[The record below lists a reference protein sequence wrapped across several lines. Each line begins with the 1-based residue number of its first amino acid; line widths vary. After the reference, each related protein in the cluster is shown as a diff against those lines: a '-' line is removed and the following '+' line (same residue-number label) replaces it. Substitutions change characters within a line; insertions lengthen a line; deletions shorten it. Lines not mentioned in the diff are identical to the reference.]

1 MTGCAHVELRCA
13 PAIRAGVHHINGS
26 GGRIRHRIPVSVHC
40 FPSCHAPAPH
50 RDFRSDPPYRVPDRG
65 GGRAAHSQP
74 AASKLLAH
82 AETQLGFNLFER
94 VKGRLVATREAEIL
108 TPEVARL
115 NQDLNSVRR
124 LAASLRDRPNGHLR
138 LGCAPALG
146 LGLLPGVVR
155 ASRDA
160 QPGITFDIHTHHSAE
175 LVQGLLTREL
185 DLAITFDTND
195 YPGLTRMGL
204 GHTELVHLS
213 RKPGAGPLRLS
224 ELSDMAGDTLIVLDA
239 GDASGA
245 LLQMTLDAQGLDPQV
260 AIQVQ
265 THYVACALV
274 DAGCGD
280 AIVDAITAQAM
291 LRPGMSLRRLDP
303 PLRVRHQHHG
313 AQPGSPVRAAPR
325 PDRAAQGR
333 LRSAPGRARR
343 PACLNVLGVS
353 PKATGARRRPFLL
366 QDCPHS
372 PKGTW
377 ARRKRGA
384 GVRYAVEPR
393 DRRCP
398 PPRIISPA

>member
-1 MTGCAHVELRCA
+1 MRLRHIEIFE
-13 PAIRAGVHHINGS
+13 AIRRTGSLTEAAAALHI
-26 GGRIRHRIPVSVHC
+26 
-40 FPSCHAPAPH
+40 
-50 RDFRSDPPYRVPDRG
+50 
-65 GGRAAHSQP
+65 SQP

-82 AETQLGFNLFER
+82 AETQLGFKLFDR

-108 TPEVARL
+108 TPEIARL
-115 NQDLNSVRR
+115 SQDLSSVRR
-124 LAASLRDRPNGHLR
+124 LASNLRDRPNGHLR

-155 ASRDA
+155 DSRDA

-213 RKPGAGPLRLS
+213 RRAAQGPLRLS
-224 ELSDMAGDTLIVLDA
+224 ELSEARGVEASGAAAPGSLTAADTLIVLDA
-239 GDASGA
+239 SDASGA
-245 LLQMTLDAQGLDPQV
+245 LLQLALDAQGLAPQV

-291 LRPGMSLRRLDP
+291 LRPGMTLRRLEP
-303 PLRVRHQHHG
+303 ALRVPISIMTRNQDPLSALH
-313 AQPGSPVRAAPR
+313 R
-325 PDRAAQGR
+325 DLIER
-333 LRSAPGRARR
+333 LRTACAALLEGLDAR
-343 PACLNVLGVS
+343 V
-353 PKATGARRRPFLL
+353 
-366 QDCPHS
+366 
-372 PKGTW
+372 
-377 ARRKRGA
+377 
-384 GVRYAVEPR
+384 
-393 DRRCP
+393 
-398 PPRIISPA
+398 

>member
-1 MTGCAHVELRCA
+1 MRLRHIEIFE
-13 PAIRAGVHHINGS
+13 AIRRTGSLTEAAAALHI
-26 GGRIRHRIPVSVHC
+26 
-40 FPSCHAPAPH
+40 
-50 RDFRSDPPYRVPDRG
+50 
-65 GGRAAHSQP
+65 SQP

-82 AETQLGFNLFER
+82 AESQLGFKLFDR

-108 TPEVARL
+108 TPEIARL
-115 NQDLNSVRR
+115 SQDLSSVRR
-124 LAASLRDRPNGHLR
+124 LASNLRDRPNGHLR

-155 ASRDA
+155 DSRDA

-213 RKPGAGPLRLS
+213 RRAAQGPLRLS
-224 ELSDMAGDTLIVLDA
+224 ELSEARGVEASGAGASGAAASGAGASGSPTAADTLIVLDA
-239 GDASGA
+239 SDASGA
-245 LLQMTLDAQGLDPQV
+245 LLQLALDAQGLAPQV

-291 LRPGMSLRRLDP
+291 LRPGMTLRRLEP
-303 PLRVRHQHHG
+303 ALRVPISIMTRNQDPLSALHRDLIERL
-313 AQPGSPVRAAPR
+313 RAAC
-325 PDRAAQGR
+325 AALLEG
-333 LRSAPGRARR
+333 LDAR
-343 PACLNVLGVS
+343 V
-353 PKATGARRRPFLL
+353 
-366 QDCPHS
+366 
-372 PKGTW
+372 
-377 ARRKRGA
+377 
-384 GVRYAVEPR
+384 
-393 DRRCP
+393 
-398 PPRIISPA
+398 

>member
-1 MTGCAHVELRCA
+1 MRLRHIEIFE
-13 PAIRAGVHHINGS
+13 AIRRTGSLTEAAAALHI
-26 GGRIRHRIPVSVHC
+26 
-40 FPSCHAPAPH
+40 
-50 RDFRSDPPYRVPDRG
+50 
-65 GGRAAHSQP
+65 SQP

-82 AETQLGFNLFER
+82 AESQLGFKLFDR

-108 TPEVARL
+108 TPEIARL
-115 NQDLNSVRR
+115 SQDLSSVRR
-124 LAASLRDRPNGHLR
+124 LASNLRDRPNGHLR

-155 ASRDA
+155 DSRDA

-213 RKPGAGPLRLS
+213 RRAAQGPLRLS
-224 ELSDMAGDTLIVLDA
+224 ELSEARGVEASGADASGADAPGSLTAADTLIVLDA
-239 GDASGA
+239 SDASGA
-245 LLQMTLDAQGLDPQV
+245 LLQLALDAQGLAPQV

-291 LRPGMSLRRLDP
+291 LRPGMTLRRLEP
-303 PLRVRHQHHG
+303 ALRVPISIMTRNQDPLSALHRDLIERL
-313 AQPGSPVRAAPR
+313 RAAC
-325 PDRAAQGR
+325 AALLEG
-333 LRSAPGRARR
+333 LDAR
-343 PACLNVLGVS
+343 V
-353 PKATGARRRPFLL
+353 
-366 QDCPHS
+366 
-372 PKGTW
+372 
-377 ARRKRGA
+377 
-384 GVRYAVEPR
+384 
-393 DRRCP
+393 
-398 PPRIISPA
+398 

>member
-1 MTGCAHVELRCA
+1 MRLRHIEIFE
-13 PAIRAGVHHINGS
+13 AIRRTGSLTEAAAALHI
-26 GGRIRHRIPVSVHC
+26 
-40 FPSCHAPAPH
+40 
-50 RDFRSDPPYRVPDRG
+50 
-65 GGRAAHSQP
+65 SQP

-82 AETQLGFNLFER
+82 AESQLGFKLFDR

-108 TPEVARL
+108 TPEIARL
-115 NQDLNSVRR
+115 NQDLSSVRR
-124 LAASLRDRPNGHLR
+124 LASNLRDRPNGHLR

-155 ASRDA
+155 DSRDA

-213 RKPGAGPLRLS
+213 RRAAQGPLRLS
-224 ELSDMAGDTLIVLDA
+224 ELSEARGVEASGAAASGAAASGAVASGAVASGAVASGSPTAGDTLIVLDA
-239 GDASGA
+239 SDASGA
-245 LLQMTLDAQGLDPQV
+245 LLQLALDAQGLAPQV

-291 LRPGMSLRRLDP
+291 LRPGMTLRRLEP
-303 PLRVRHQHHG
+303 ALRVPISIMTRNQDPLSALHRDLIERL
-313 AQPGSPVRAAPR
+313 RAAC
-325 PDRAAQGR
+325 AALLEG
-333 LRSAPGRARR
+333 LDAR
-343 PACLNVLGVS
+343 V
-353 PKATGARRRPFLL
+353 
-366 QDCPHS
+366 
-372 PKGTW
+372 
-377 ARRKRGA
+377 
-384 GVRYAVEPR
+384 
-393 DRRCP
+393 
-398 PPRIISPA
+398 

>member
-1 MTGCAHVELRCA
+1 MRLRHIEIFE
-13 PAIRAGVHHINGS
+13 AIRRTGSLTEAAAALHI
-26 GGRIRHRIPVSVHC
+26 
-40 FPSCHAPAPH
+40 
-50 RDFRSDPPYRVPDRG
+50 
-65 GGRAAHSQP
+65 SQP

-82 AETQLGFNLFER
+82 AESQLGFKLFDR

-108 TPEVARL
+108 TPEIARL
-115 NQDLNSVRR
+115 NQDLSSVRR
-124 LAASLRDRPNGHLR
+124 LASNLRDRPNGHLR

-155 ASRDA
+155 DSRDA

-213 RKPGAGPLRLS
+213 RRAAQGPLRLS
-224 ELSDMAGDTLIVLDA
+224 ALSEARGVEASGAVASGSPTAGDTLIVLDA
-239 GDASGA
+239 SDASGA
-245 LLQMTLDAQGLDPQV
+245 LLQLALDAQGLAPQV

-291 LRPGMSLRRLDP
+291 LRPGMTLRRLEP
-303 PLRVRHQHHG
+303 ALRVPISIMTRNQDPLSALHRDLIERL
-313 AQPGSPVRAAPR
+313 RAAC
-325 PDRAAQGR
+325 AALLEG
-333 LRSAPGRARR
+333 LDAR
-343 PACLNVLGVS
+343 V
-353 PKATGARRRPFLL
+353 
-366 QDCPHS
+366 
-372 PKGTW
+372 
-377 ARRKRGA
+377 
-384 GVRYAVEPR
+384 
-393 DRRCP
+393 
-398 PPRIISPA
+398 

>member
-1 MTGCAHVELRCA
+1 MRLRHIEIFE
-13 PAIRAGVHHINGS
+13 AIRRTGSLTEAAAALHI
-26 GGRIRHRIPVSVHC
+26 
-40 FPSCHAPAPH
+40 
-50 RDFRSDPPYRVPDRG
+50 
-65 GGRAAHSQP
+65 SQP

-82 AETQLGFNLFER
+82 AESQLGFKLFDR

-108 TPEVARL
+108 TPEIARL
-115 NQDLNSVRR
+115 SQDLSSVRR
-124 LAASLRDRPNGHLR
+124 LASNLRDRPNGHLR

-155 ASRDA
+155 DSRDA

-213 RKPGAGPLRLS
+213 RRAAQGPLRLS
-224 ELSDMAGDTLIVLDA
+224 ELSEARGVEASGADASGAAASGAGASGSPTVADTLIVLDA
-239 GDASGA
+239 SDASGA
-245 LLQMTLDAQGLDPQV
+245 LLQLALDAQGLAPQV

-291 LRPGMSLRRLDP
+291 LRPGMTLRRLDP
-303 PLRVRHQHHG
+303 ALRVPISIMTRNQDPLSALHRDLIERL
-313 AQPGSPVRAAPR
+313 RAAC
-325 PDRAAQGR
+325 AALLEG
-333 LRSAPGRARR
+333 LDAR
-343 PACLNVLGVS
+343 V
-353 PKATGARRRPFLL
+353 
-366 QDCPHS
+366 
-372 PKGTW
+372 
-377 ARRKRGA
+377 
-384 GVRYAVEPR
+384 
-393 DRRCP
+393 
-398 PPRIISPA
+398 

>member
-1 MTGCAHVELRCA
+1 MRLRHIEIFE
-13 PAIRAGVHHINGS
+13 AIRRTGSLTEAAAALHI
-26 GGRIRHRIPVSVHC
+26 
-40 FPSCHAPAPH
+40 
-50 RDFRSDPPYRVPDRG
+50 
-65 GGRAAHSQP
+65 SQP

-82 AETQLGFNLFER
+82 AETQLGFKLFER

-124 LAASLRDRPNGHLR
+124 LVASLRDRPNGHLR

-146 LGLLPGVVR
+146 LGLLPDVVR
-155 ASRDA
+155 ESRDA

-213 RKPGAGPLRLS
+213 RRPATGPMRLS
-224 ELSDMAGDTLIVLDA
+224 ELADSTGDTLIVLDA

-245 LLQMTLDAQGLDPQV
+245 LLQMALDAQGLAPQV

-303 PLRVRHQHHG
+303 ALRVPISIMVRNQDPLSALHRDLIDQL
-313 AQPGSPVRAAPR
+313 RAAC
-325 PDRAAQGR
+325 AAR
-333 LRSAPGRARR
+333 IASLDAPA
-343 PACLNVLGVS
+343 
-353 PKATGARRRPFLL
+353 
-366 QDCPHS
+366 
-372 PKGTW
+372 
-377 ARRKRGA
+377 
-384 GVRYAVEPR
+384 
-393 DRRCP
+393 
-398 PPRIISPA
+398 

>member
-1 MTGCAHVELRCA
+1 MRLRHIEIFE
-13 PAIRAGVHHINGS
+13 AIRRTGSLTEAAAALHI
-26 GGRIRHRIPVSVHC
+26 
-40 FPSCHAPAPH
+40 
-50 RDFRSDPPYRVPDRG
+50 
-65 GGRAAHSQP
+65 SQP

-82 AETQLGFNLFER
+82 AEAQLGFKLFER

-124 LAASLRDRPNGHLR
+124 LAASLRDHPNGHLR

-155 ASRDA
+155 DSREA
-160 QPGITFDIHTHHSAE
+160 QPGITFDIHTHHSTE

-213 RKPGAGPLRLS
+213 RKEGTGPLPLA
-224 ELSDMAGDTLIVLDA
+224 ELTAMAGDTLIVLDA
-239 GDASGA
+239 ADASGA
-245 LLQMTLDAQGLDPQV
+245 LLQMALDAQGLDPQV

-291 LRPGMSLRRLDP
+291 LRPGMNLRRLDP
-303 PLRVRHQHHG
+303 ALRVPISIMVRNQDPLSALHRDFIERL
-313 AQPGSPVRAAPR
+313 RAACEALQAGL
-325 PDRAAQGR
+325 DVAA
-333 LRSAPGRARR
+333 
-343 PACLNVLGVS
+343 
-353 PKATGARRRPFLL
+353 
-366 QDCPHS
+366 
-372 PKGTW
+372 
-377 ARRKRGA
+377 
-384 GVRYAVEPR
+384 
-393 DRRCP
+393 
-398 PPRIISPA
+398 

>member
-1 MTGCAHVELRCA
+1 MRLRHIEIFE
-13 PAIRAGVHHINGS
+13 AIRRTGSLTEAAAALHI
-26 GGRIRHRIPVSVHC
+26 
-40 FPSCHAPAPH
+40 
-50 RDFRSDPPYRVPDRG
+50 
-65 GGRAAHSQP
+65 SQP

-82 AETQLGFNLFER
+82 AETQLGFKLFDR

-108 TPEVARL
+108 TPEIARL
-115 NQDLNSVRR
+115 SQDLSSVRR
-124 LAASLRDRPNGHLR
+124 LASNLRDRPNGHLR

-155 ASRDA
+155 DSRDA

-213 RKPGAGPLRLS
+213 RRAAQGPLRLS
-224 ELSDMAGDTLIVLDA
+224 ELSEARGVEASGADASGAAAPGSLTAADTLIVLDA
-239 GDASGA
+239 SDASGA
-245 LLQMTLDAQGLDPQV
+245 LLQLALDAQGLAPQV

-291 LRPGMSLRRLDP
+291 LRPGMTLRRLEP
-303 PLRVRHQHHG
+303 ALRVPISIMTRNQDPLSALHRDLIERL
-313 AQPGSPVRAAPR
+313 RAAC
-325 PDRAAQGR
+325 AALLEG
-333 LRSAPGRARR
+333 LDAR
-343 PACLNVLGVS
+343 V
-353 PKATGARRRPFLL
+353 
-366 QDCPHS
+366 
-372 PKGTW
+372 
-377 ARRKRGA
+377 
-384 GVRYAVEPR
+384 
-393 DRRCP
+393 
-398 PPRIISPA
+398 

>member
-1 MTGCAHVELRCA
+1 MRLRHIEIFE
-13 PAIRAGVHHINGS
+13 AIRRTGSLTEAAAALHI
-26 GGRIRHRIPVSVHC
+26 
-40 FPSCHAPAPH
+40 
-50 RDFRSDPPYRVPDRG
+50 
-65 GGRAAHSQP
+65 SQP

-82 AETQLGFNLFER
+82 AESQLGFKLFDR

-108 TPEVARL
+108 TPEIARL
-115 NQDLNSVRR
+115 NQDLSSVRR
-124 LAASLRDRPNGHLR
+124 LASNLRDRPNGHLR

-155 ASRDA
+155 DSRDA

-213 RKPGAGPLRLS
+213 RRAAQGPLRLS
-224 ELSDMAGDTLIVLDA
+224 ALSEARGVEASGAAASGAAASGAVASGAVASGSPTAGDTLIVLDA
-239 GDASGA
+239 SDASGA
-245 LLQMTLDAQGLDPQV
+245 LLQLALDAQGLAPQV

-291 LRPGMSLRRLDP
+291 LRPGMTLRRLEP
-303 PLRVRHQHHG
+303 ALRVPISIMTRNQDPLSALHRDLIERL
-313 AQPGSPVRAAPR
+313 RAAC
-325 PDRAAQGR
+325 AALLEG
-333 LRSAPGRARR
+333 LDAR
-343 PACLNVLGVS
+343 V
-353 PKATGARRRPFLL
+353 
-366 QDCPHS
+366 
-372 PKGTW
+372 
-377 ARRKRGA
+377 
-384 GVRYAVEPR
+384 
-393 DRRCP
+393 
-398 PPRIISPA
+398 

>member
-1 MTGCAHVELRCA
+1 MRLRHIEIFE
-13 PAIRAGVHHINGS
+13 AIRRTGSLTEAAAALHI
-26 GGRIRHRIPVSVHC
+26 
-40 FPSCHAPAPH
+40 
-50 RDFRSDPPYRVPDRG
+50 
-65 GGRAAHSQP
+65 SQP

-82 AETQLGFNLFER
+82 AESQLGFKLFDR

-108 TPEVARL
+108 TPEIARL
-115 NQDLNSVRR
+115 SQDLSSVRR
-124 LAASLRDRPNGHLR
+124 LASNLRDRPNGHLR

-155 ASRDA
+155 DSRDA

-213 RKPGAGPLRLS
+213 RRAAQGPLRLS
-224 ELSDMAGDTLIVLDA
+224 ELSEARGVEASGAAALGASASGSPAAADTLIVLDA
-239 GDASGA
+239 SDASGA
-245 LLQMTLDAQGLDPQV
+245 LLQLALDAQGLAPQV

-291 LRPGMSLRRLDP
+291 LRPGMTLRRLDP
-303 PLRVRHQHHG
+303 ALRVPISIMTRNQDPLSALHRDLIERL
-313 AQPGSPVRAAPR
+313 RAAC
-325 PDRAAQGR
+325 AALLEG
-333 LRSAPGRARR
+333 LDAR
-343 PACLNVLGVS
+343 V
-353 PKATGARRRPFLL
+353 
-366 QDCPHS
+366 
-372 PKGTW
+372 
-377 ARRKRGA
+377 
-384 GVRYAVEPR
+384 
-393 DRRCP
+393 
-398 PPRIISPA
+398 

>member
-1 MTGCAHVELRCA
+1 MRLRHIEIFE
-13 PAIRAGVHHINGS
+13 AIRRTGSLTEAAAALHI
-26 GGRIRHRIPVSVHC
+26 
-40 FPSCHAPAPH
+40 
-50 RDFRSDPPYRVPDRG
+50 
-65 GGRAAHSQP
+65 SQP

-82 AETQLGFNLFER
+82 AESQLGFKLFDR

-108 TPEVARL
+108 TPEIARL
-115 NQDLNSVRR
+115 SQDLSSVRR
-124 LAASLRDRPNGHLR
+124 LASNLRDRPNGHLR

-155 ASRDA
+155 DSRDA

-213 RKPGAGPLRLS
+213 RRAALGPLRLS
-224 ELSDMAGDTLIVLDA
+224 ELSEARGVEASGAGASGAAASGAAASGSPAAADTLIVLDA
-239 GDASGA
+239 SDASGA
-245 LLQMTLDAQGLDPQV
+245 LLQLALDAQGLAPQV

-291 LRPGMSLRRLDP
+291 LRPGMTLRRLEP
-303 PLRVRHQHHG
+303 ALRVPISIMTRNQDPLSALHRDLIERL
-313 AQPGSPVRAAPR
+313 RAAC
-325 PDRAAQGR
+325 AALLEG
-333 LRSAPGRARR
+333 LDAR
-343 PACLNVLGVS
+343 V
-353 PKATGARRRPFLL
+353 
-366 QDCPHS
+366 
-372 PKGTW
+372 
-377 ARRKRGA
+377 
-384 GVRYAVEPR
+384 
-393 DRRCP
+393 
-398 PPRIISPA
+398 

>member
-1 MTGCAHVELRCA
+1 MRLRHIEIFE
-13 PAIRAGVHHINGS
+13 AIRRTGSLTEAAAALHI
-26 GGRIRHRIPVSVHC
+26 
-40 FPSCHAPAPH
+40 
-50 RDFRSDPPYRVPDRG
+50 
-65 GGRAAHSQP
+65 SQP

-82 AETQLGFNLFER
+82 AESQLGFKLFDR

-108 TPEVARL
+108 TPEIARL
-115 NQDLNSVRR
+115 SQDLSSVRR
-124 LAASLRDRPNGHLR
+124 LASNLRDRPNGHLR

-155 ASRDA
+155 DSRDA

-213 RKPGAGPLRLS
+213 RRAAQGPLRLS
-224 ELSDMAGDTLIVLDA
+224 ELSEARGVEASGAGASGAGASGAAASGSPTAGDTLIVLDA
-239 GDASGA
+239 SDASGA
-245 LLQMTLDAQGLDPQV
+245 LLQLALDAQGLAPQV

-291 LRPGMSLRRLDP
+291 LRPGMTLRRLEP
-303 PLRVRHQHHG
+303 ALRVPISIMTRNQDPLSALHRDLIERL
-313 AQPGSPVRAAPR
+313 RAAC
-325 PDRAAQGR
+325 AALLEG
-333 LRSAPGRARR
+333 LDAR
-343 PACLNVLGVS
+343 V
-353 PKATGARRRPFLL
+353 
-366 QDCPHS
+366 
-372 PKGTW
+372 
-377 ARRKRGA
+377 
-384 GVRYAVEPR
+384 
-393 DRRCP
+393 
-398 PPRIISPA
+398 

>member
-1 MTGCAHVELRCA
+1 MRLRHIEIFE
-13 PAIRAGVHHINGS
+13 AIRRTGSLTEAAAALHI
-26 GGRIRHRIPVSVHC
+26 
-40 FPSCHAPAPH
+40 
-50 RDFRSDPPYRVPDRG
+50 
-65 GGRAAHSQP
+65 SQP

-82 AETQLGFNLFER
+82 AESQLGFKLFDR

-108 TPEVARL
+108 TPEIARL
-115 NQDLNSVRR
+115 SQDLSSVRR
-124 LAASLRDRPNGHLR
+124 LASNLRDRPNGHLR

-155 ASRDA
+155 DSRDA

-213 RKPGAGPLRLS
+213 RRAAQGPLRLS
-224 ELSDMAGDTLIVLDA
+224 ELSEARGVEASGADASGAAASGAGASGSPTAADTLIVLDA
-239 GDASGA
+239 SDASGA
-245 LLQMTLDAQGLDPQV
+245 LLQLALDAQGLAPQV

-291 LRPGMSLRRLDP
+291 LRPGMTLRRLEP
-303 PLRVRHQHHG
+303 ALRVPISIMTRNQDPLSALHRDLIERL
-313 AQPGSPVRAAPR
+313 RAAC
-325 PDRAAQGR
+325 AALLEG
-333 LRSAPGRARR
+333 LDAR
-343 PACLNVLGVS
+343 V
-353 PKATGARRRPFLL
+353 
-366 QDCPHS
+366 
-372 PKGTW
+372 
-377 ARRKRGA
+377 
-384 GVRYAVEPR
+384 
-393 DRRCP
+393 
-398 PPRIISPA
+398 

>member
-1 MTGCAHVELRCA
+1 MRLRHIEIFE
-13 PAIRAGVHHINGS
+13 AIRRTGSLTEAAAALHI
-26 GGRIRHRIPVSVHC
+26 
-40 FPSCHAPAPH
+40 
-50 RDFRSDPPYRVPDRG
+50 
-65 GGRAAHSQP
+65 SQP

-82 AETQLGFNLFER
+82 AESQLGFKLFDR

-108 TPEVARL
+108 TPEIARL
-115 NQDLNSVRR
+115 SQDLSSVRR
-124 LAASLRDRPNGHLR
+124 LASNLRDRPNGHLR

-155 ASRDA
+155 DSRDA

-213 RKPGAGPLRLS
+213 RRAAQGPLRLS
-224 ELSDMAGDTLIVLDA
+224 ELSEARGVEASGAVASGSPTAGDTLIVLDA
-239 GDASGA
+239 SDASGA
-245 LLQMTLDAQGLDPQV
+245 LLQLALDAQGLAPQV

-291 LRPGMSLRRLDP
+291 LRPGMTLRRLEP
-303 PLRVRHQHHG
+303 ALRVPISIMTRNQDPLSALHRDLIERL
-313 AQPGSPVRAAPR
+313 RAAC
-325 PDRAAQGR
+325 AALLEG
-333 LRSAPGRARR
+333 LDAR
-343 PACLNVLGVS
+343 V
-353 PKATGARRRPFLL
+353 
-366 QDCPHS
+366 
-372 PKGTW
+372 
-377 ARRKRGA
+377 
-384 GVRYAVEPR
+384 
-393 DRRCP
+393 
-398 PPRIISPA
+398 

>member
-1 MTGCAHVELRCA
+1 MRLRHIEIFE
-13 PAIRAGVHHINGS
+13 AIRRTGSLTEAAAALHI
-26 GGRIRHRIPVSVHC
+26 
-40 FPSCHAPAPH
+40 
-50 RDFRSDPPYRVPDRG
+50 
-65 GGRAAHSQP
+65 SQP

-82 AETQLGFNLFER
+82 AESQLGFKLFDR

-108 TPEVARL
+108 TPEIARL
-115 NQDLNSVRR
+115 SQDLSSVRR
-124 LAASLRDRPNGHLR
+124 LASNLRDRPNGHLR

-155 ASRDA
+155 DSRDA

-213 RKPGAGPLRLS
+213 RRAAQGPLRLS
-224 ELSDMAGDTLIVLDA
+224 ELSEARGVEASGAGASGAGTSGAAASGSPTAGDTLIVLDA
-239 GDASGA
+239 SDASGA
-245 LLQMTLDAQGLDPQV
+245 LLQLALDAQGLAPQV

-291 LRPGMSLRRLDP
+291 LRPGMTLRRLEP
-303 PLRVRHQHHG
+303 ALRVPISIMTRNQDPLSALHRDLIERL
-313 AQPGSPVRAAPR
+313 RAAC
-325 PDRAAQGR
+325 AALLEG
-333 LRSAPGRARR
+333 LDAR
-343 PACLNVLGVS
+343 V
-353 PKATGARRRPFLL
+353 
-366 QDCPHS
+366 
-372 PKGTW
+372 
-377 ARRKRGA
+377 
-384 GVRYAVEPR
+384 
-393 DRRCP
+393 
-398 PPRIISPA
+398 

>member
-1 MTGCAHVELRCA
+1 MRLRHIEIFE
-13 PAIRAGVHHINGS
+13 AIRRTGSLTEAAAALHI
-26 GGRIRHRIPVSVHC
+26 
-40 FPSCHAPAPH
+40 
-50 RDFRSDPPYRVPDRG
+50 
-65 GGRAAHSQP
+65 SQP

-82 AETQLGFNLFER
+82 AESQLGFKLFDR

-108 TPEVARL
+108 TPEIARL
-115 NQDLNSVRR
+115 SQDLSSVRR
-124 LAASLRDRPNGHLR
+124 LASNLRDRPNGHLR

-155 ASRDA
+155 DSRDA

-213 RKPGAGPLRLS
+213 RRAAQGPLRLS
-224 ELSDMAGDTLIVLDA
+224 ELSEARGAAAAGSATTGSPTAADTLIVLDA
-239 GDASGA
+239 SDASGA
-245 LLQMTLDAQGLDPQV
+245 LLQLALDAQGLAPQV

-291 LRPGMSLRRLDP
+291 LRPGMTLRRLEP
-303 PLRVRHQHHG
+303 ALRVPISIMTRNQDPLSALHRDLIERL
-313 AQPGSPVRAAPR
+313 RAAC
-325 PDRAAQGR
+325 AALLEG
-333 LRSAPGRARR
+333 LDAR
-343 PACLNVLGVS
+343 V
-353 PKATGARRRPFLL
+353 
-366 QDCPHS
+366 
-372 PKGTW
+372 
-377 ARRKRGA
+377 
-384 GVRYAVEPR
+384 
-393 DRRCP
+393 
-398 PPRIISPA
+398 

>member
-1 MTGCAHVELRCA
+1 MRLRHIEIFE
-13 PAIRAGVHHINGS
+13 AIRRTGSLTEAAAALHI
-26 GGRIRHRIPVSVHC
+26 
-40 FPSCHAPAPH
+40 
-50 RDFRSDPPYRVPDRG
+50 
-65 GGRAAHSQP
+65 SQP

-82 AETQLGFNLFER
+82 AESQLGFKLFDR

-108 TPEVARL
+108 TPEIARL
-115 NQDLNSVRR
+115 SQDLSSVRR
-124 LAASLRDRPNGHLR
+124 LASNLRDRPHGHLR

-155 ASRDA
+155 DSRDA

-213 RKPGAGPLRLS
+213 RKPASGPLRLS
-224 ELSDMAGDTLIVLDA
+224 ELSEPAGDTLIVLDA

-245 LLQMTLDAQGLDPQV
+245 LLQLALDAQGLAPQV

-291 LRPGMSLRRLDP
+291 LRPGMCLRRLEP
-303 PLRVRHQHHG
+303 ALRVPISIMTRNQDPLSALH
-313 AQPGSPVRAAPR
+313 R
-325 PDRAAQGR
+325 DLIER
-333 LRSAPGRARR
+333 LRGACAARL
-343 PACLNVLGVS
+343 AALD
-353 PKATGARRRPFLL
+353 AHA
-366 QDCPHS
+366 
-372 PKGTW
+372 
-377 ARRKRGA
+377 
-384 GVRYAVEPR
+384 
-393 DRRCP
+393 
-398 PPRIISPA
+398 

>member
-1 MTGCAHVELRCA
+1 MRLRHIEIFE
-13 PAIRAGVHHINGS
+13 AIRRTGSLTEAAAALHI
-26 GGRIRHRIPVSVHC
+26 
-40 FPSCHAPAPH
+40 
-50 RDFRSDPPYRVPDRG
+50 
-65 GGRAAHSQP
+65 SQP

-82 AETQLGFNLFER
+82 AESQLGFKLFDR

-108 TPEVARL
+108 TPEIARL
-115 NQDLNSVRR
+115 SQDLSSVRR
-124 LAASLRDRPNGHLR
+124 LASNLRDRPNGHLR

-155 ASRDA
+155 DSRDA

-213 RKPGAGPLRLS
+213 RRAAQGPLRLS
-224 ELSDMAGDTLIVLDA
+224 ELSEARGVEASRAAASGAGASGSPTAADTLIVLDA
-239 GDASGA
+239 SDASGA
-245 LLQMTLDAQGLDPQV
+245 LLQLALDAQGLTPQV

-291 LRPGMSLRRLDP
+291 LRPGMTLRRLEP
-303 PLRVRHQHHG
+303 ALRVPISIMTRNQDPLSALHRDLIERL
-313 AQPGSPVRAAPR
+313 RAAC
-325 PDRAAQGR
+325 AALLEG
-333 LRSAPGRARR
+333 LDAR
-343 PACLNVLGVS
+343 V
-353 PKATGARRRPFLL
+353 
-366 QDCPHS
+366 
-372 PKGTW
+372 
-377 ARRKRGA
+377 
-384 GVRYAVEPR
+384 
-393 DRRCP
+393 
-398 PPRIISPA
+398 

>member
-1 MTGCAHVELRCA
+1 MRLRHIEIFE
-13 PAIRAGVHHINGS
+13 AIRRTGSLTEAAAALHI
-26 GGRIRHRIPVSVHC
+26 
-40 FPSCHAPAPH
+40 
-50 RDFRSDPPYRVPDRG
+50 
-65 GGRAAHSQP
+65 SQP

-82 AETQLGFNLFER
+82 AESQLGFKLFDR

-108 TPEVARL
+108 TPEIARL
-115 NQDLNSVRR
+115 SQDLSSVRR
-124 LAASLRDRPNGHLR
+124 LASNLRDRPHGHLR

-155 ASRDA
+155 DSRDA

-213 RKPGAGPLRLS
+213 RRPAQGPLRLS
-224 ELSDMAGDTLIVLDA
+224 ELSEATDAAASGDTLIVLDA
-239 GDASGA
+239 SDASGA
-245 LLQMTLDAQGLDPQV
+245 LLQLALDAQGLAPQV

-291 LRPGMSLRRLDP
+291 LRPGMTLRRLEP
-303 PLRVRHQHHG
+303 ALRVPISIMTRNQDPLSALHRDLIDRL
-313 AQPGSPVRAAPR
+313 RAAC
-325 PDRAAQGR
+325 AAR
-333 LRSAPGRARR
+333 LEGLDA
-343 PACLNVLGVS
+343 LV
-353 PKATGARRRPFLL
+353 
-366 QDCPHS
+366 
-372 PKGTW
+372 
-377 ARRKRGA
+377 
-384 GVRYAVEPR
+384 
-393 DRRCP
+393 
-398 PPRIISPA
+398 